1 MAPLLEHIVGLRHV
15 GMVVTDR
22 WATVQRLVNLF
33 GLTAEQ
39 VALVPPEHDSEVET
53 RFAFL
58 TLPDVVLEV
67 IEPVS
72 ERFRAQLLTR
82 GAGAD
87 HVCFT
92 VRDLDGAIASLE
104 AHGARLGHVTPD
116 GPVETP
122 SFRLAYFDP
131 ATTGGLLLELIEPGA
146 PPTP

>member
-1 MAPLLEHIVGLRHV
+1 MAALVDHIMGLRHV

-22 WATVQRLVNLF
+22 RATVDRLTALF
-33 GLTAEQ
+33 GLSEEQ
-39 VALVPPEHDSEVET
+39 VVLVPAEHHSEVET

-72 ERFRAQLLTR
+72 ERFRTQLLGR

-92 VRDLDGAIASLE
+92 VRDLDAAIASLQ
-104 AHGARLGHVTPD
+104 AQGARLGHVTQD
-116 GPVETP
+116 GPVTTP

-131 ATTGGLLLELIEPGA
+131 ATTGGLLLELIEPTA
-146 PPTP
+146 PPA